1 MTKRNKNDLPCPQ
14 RTDPTRTPH
23 PLERELIPIL
33 LSGSAECGFK
43 RLTIITLFIALL
55 LPTGSSATLTQDGD
69 GIIITPENADQV
81 VELLVLKDHKGYVNS
96 VVFAPDGQSV
106 LFAPHD
112 TLLFSDVQTGNTLH
126 TFELHAAYDYFVV
139 YFAFTPDG
147 QTILAGTNN
156 GTLRRWDVTT
166 GDLLHILKRDMRLIE
181 SMVFAPDG
189 QTVLFSLFSD
199 HILRLWDVTTGETLQ
214 TFEGHEHGVTSLA
227 FAPDGQT
234 VFSGSSDNTL
244 RLWDV
249 ATGEMV
255 RVFQGHTGDVRSIA
269 VAPDGQTVLTGSWDN
284 TLRLWDI
291 APDSPTFGET
301 LQVFEG
307 HTGFVMSVAFA
318 PDGQTVL
325 SGSLDHTLRLWD
337 AETGAAVQVFEE
349 HTDEVSSVA
358 FSPDGT
364 RLASGGST
372 GTVRIWGI
380 PSE

>member
-1 MTKRNKNDLPCPQ
+1 M
-14 RTDPTRTPH
+14 
-23 PLERELIPIL
+23 
-33 LSGSAECGFK
+33 FK
-43 RLTIITLFIALL
+43 KLAIIILFIALP
-55 LPTGSSATLTQDGD
+55 LPTGSGATLAQDGD

-81 VELLVLKDHKGYVNS
+81 AELLVLEDHKGYVNS
-96 VVFAPDGQSV
+96 VVFAPDGQTV
-106 LFAPHD
+106 LFAAYD

-126 TFELHAAYDYFVV
+126 TFELHAAYGYFVV

-147 QTILAGTNN
+147 QTILAGTND

-166 GDLLHILKRDMRLIE
+166 GDLLHILKRDMRWVE
-181 SMVFAPDG
+181 SMVFAPDR

-214 TFEGHEHGVTSLA
+214 TFEGHEHEVTSLA

-234 VFSGSSDNTL
+234 V
-244 RLWDV
+244 
-249 ATGEMV
+249 
-255 RVFQGHTGDVRSIA
+255 
-269 VAPDGQTVLTGSWDN
+269 LTGSWDK

-307 HTGFVMSVAFA
+307 HTGSVMSVAFA

-325 SGSLDHTLRLWD
+325 SGSFDHTLRLWD

-364 RLASGGST
+364 RLASGSST